1 MRKSIRYAMTL
12 AVLLALLTGCS
23 RGKQMRARLQY
34 VAACNQADTVFTKA
48 WLPTVDSIADYF
60 RSHASANERMTAYY
74 LKGRVHQD
82 LREIPQ
88 ALEAYQHATE
98 MADTTR
104 VDCDLRTLY
113 AVYTQMVSLFQ
124 AQFLPD
130 NQMKALQEAERV
142 AWKGKDTLAALVAFD
157 LRSRPYHLKNETD
170 SVLIIEKQ
178 ARELYLKYGYK
189 DKAAQA
195 ILGSISIL
203 LNRRQYAE
211 AKRYMKIFE
220 EESGWYDSGENTVA
234 GKVLYCYD
242 KGRYLMATGQVDS
255 ALHYF
260 RKTVAAGK
268 KEAGYHGLMTFYDA
282 KNRPDS
288 IAKYAKLYAAAN
300 DSAYLHVNQ
309 EKVHQITA
317 MYDYSHHQRMA
328 QEEARKA
335 QNRKYL
341 IIGIFVAALLVIAS
355 GYAKYRRLQRA
366 KIAEIN
372 RLTADYQYAKADL
385 DRLKTTLSA
394 IENAHFEDERLK
406 QDLRVEI
413 TQLNARIQ
421 NYERQLQQV
430 RTDHKFDALKN
441 SEIVDLFNQKKRHT
455 LNSSKLTDDKWKE
468 LADAFAHYV
477 PSFTASIAKEKQLS
491 EQEWRV
497 CLLQYLDFSTS
508 ETAIVLNTTAQ
519 AVTNAKARANQK
531 LFSEEKA
538 STLGRNLKKIAIV

>member
-1 MRKSIRYAMTL
+1 MTLL
-12 AVLLALLTGCS
+12 AVLTSCT
-23 RGKQMRARLQY
+23 RGEQMRRRMQY
-34 VAACNQADTVFTKA
+34 VADCNNADSVFTKR
-48 WLPTVDSIADYF
+48 WLPTVDSLVDYY

-104 VDCDLRTLY
+104 DDCDWHTLY
-113 AVYTQMVSLFQ
+113 AVYGQMVSLFQ
-124 AQFLPD
+124 AQYLPD
-130 NQMKALQEAERV
+130 NQMKALQEAEHV

-157 LRSRPYHLKNETD
+157 LRSRPYHLKNEID
-170 SVLIIEKQ
+170 SVLIVEKQ

-195 ILGSISIL
+195 ILGSITIL

-211 AKRYMKIFE
+211 AQRWMKIFE
-220 EESGWYDSGENTVA
+220 EESGWYDA
-234 GKVLYCYD
+234 GRNAMAAKVLYCYD

-255 ALHYF
+255 ALYFF

-268 KEAGYHGLMTFYDA
+268 KEAGYHGLMTFYEK
-282 KNRPDS
+282 KNKPDS
-288 IAKYAKLYAAAN
+288 VVKYAKLYAAAN

-309 EKVHQITA
+309 EKVQQITA

-468 LADAFAHYV
+468 LADAFTHYV
-477 PSFTASIAKEKQLS
+477 PSFTATIANEKQLS

-508 ETAIVLNTTAQ
+508 EMAIVLNTTAQ